1 MMALDSFLKIY
12 YHAEFLVLQVFIYN
26 HYFLQS
32 NYLKLMNLGSLQIL
46 LLILSKIRSEIWSET
61 WIFSLL
67 CLYNIQTR
75 RMLCVYNDTKRKVYR
90 QCLRFYSY
98 NEIMNFS
105 QANKLITGALITFM
119 NGFRS

>member
-1 MMALDSFLKIY
+1 M
-12 YHAEFLVLQVFIYN
+12 
-26 HYFLQS
+26 
-32 NYLKLMNLGSLQIL
+32 L

>member
-12 YHAEFLVLQVFIYN
+12 NHAEFLVLQVFIYN

-61 WIFSLL
+61 WIFSL
-67 CLYNIQTR
+67 CYACTIYKHGVCYACTMIQR
-75 RMLCVYNDTKRKVYR
+75 EKYIGSV
-90 QCLRFYSY
+90 
-98 NEIMNFS
+98 
-105 QANKLITGALITFM
+105 
-119 NGFRS
+119 